1 VHSTKT
7 SKKKEER
14 YKTNSPAVQHIIH
27 IVQAAISLMDM
38 TDTPLLEEIQRK
50 SK

>member
-7 SKKKEER
+7 SKKGRKI
-14 YKTNSPAVQHIIH
+14 YKTNSPAVQHIIQ

-38 TDTPLLEEIQRK
+38 TDTPLLEEMCREK
-50 SK
+50 Y